1 MTMTTALAPGVGVEV
16 TPSTWPGAPAGSDGL
31 PGQLRVGRRRH
42 RAASPRSVLRARP
55 RERCQFENSFYV
67 RDWPYNLARGAR
79 HAVLLFLR
87 HAERPVAQ
95 GRPSSYQVGDW
106 VRVKDAGAV
115 RATLD
120 SRDCLRGLRFTAVQS
135 AYCGRTYRVERALRR
150 ILDDSGRPRSISGTV
165 ALAGTVCDGP
175 DGSTGCGWSCS
186 LSFRDE
192 WLEPSSAALAEA
204 PRQLPAARVKPLAE
218 IEATLDRRRRP
229 DGISFQAGMA
239 EHAGKRYPVLRR
251 VEEHGGLPR
260 WKRQRG
266 EWYVLDGV
274 RCRGLPLGAEGACD
288 RSCGLLWIT
297 QERSQDGLPDG
308 VAWCLCRSRRRRR
321 AVRPLLDVVALSRG
335 LTAKPVGPGRHRGRD
350 ALR

>member
-16 TPSTWPGAPAGSDGL
+16 TPSTGPGAPAGSDGP

-135 AYCGRTYRVERALRR
+135 AYCGRTYPGGAGPAPHPGRLRPAKEHLGDRSPGRHRLRR
-150 ILDDSGRPRSISGTV
+150 
-165 ALAGTVCDGP
+165 
-175 DGSTGCGWSCS
+175 
-186 LSFRDE
+186 
-192 WLEPSSAALAEA
+192 
-204 PRQLPAARVKPLAE
+204 AR
-218 IEATLDRRRRP
+218 R
-229 DGISFQAGMA
+229 
-239 EHAGKRYPVLRR
+239 
-251 VEEHGGLPR
+251 
-260 WKRQRG
+260 
-266 EWYVLDGV
+266 LDGV
-274 RCRGLPLGAEGACD
+274 RVV
-288 RSCGLLWIT
+288 LLAVFPR
-297 QERSQDGLPDG
+297 Q
-308 VAWCLCRSRRRRR
+308 VAR
-321 AVRPLLDVVALSRG
+321 ALVGRPC
-335 LTAKPVGPGRHRGRD
+335 
-350 ALR
+350 